1 MDDVVVVRRRSDSYI
16 TCLAFLITLCEL
28 MHFMIHTN
36 LPGDRSRRIR
46 ESRNDEHEDPP
57 AQAGTRSNSSSQVD
71 TSRILSIKSPFT
83 LDVRLPTSYRHSSSG
98 MTHTIFPPFNVPA
111 WRAIDD
117 RIRGG
122 SSVSH
127 LDPYPSSSSEKD
139 TAAAPAA
146 ATAVRFWGTL
156 DTKTLGGAGFAS
168 QCYTFPGE
176 QGLWLD
182 TERYAGL
189 GIEFDVASP
198 AKHAPKQAGTG
209 AGEPERLPPPTRFT
223 LVLKTSIP
231 PTRPDGRRQSTLSYE
246 YTFTSHTS
254 PTHASTRRLTI
265 PWSAFVPTYRGRPIT
280 PGDPEYTPLDPGSR
294 THHGHG
300 KRMRGGIREL
310 SLMCRSDF
318 GKQEGAFELVVRRI
332 DAVPVVGRQGGEER
346 GGDKGDL
353 ERQQEARARRVVSR
367 FPGTSCCGLISQDVA
382 RADGE
387 AWV

>member
-1 MDDVVVVRRRSDSYI
+1 
-16 TCLAFLITLCEL
+16 
-28 MHFMIHTN
+28 
-36 LPGDRSRRIR
+36 
-46 ESRNDEHEDPP
+46 
-57 AQAGTRSNSSSQVD
+57 
-71 TSRILSIKSPFT
+71 
-83 LDVRLPTSYRHSSSG
+83 

-139 TAAAPAA
+139 TAAAAAAA

-198 AKHAPKQAGTG
+198 AKHAPKQAGPGAGAG
-209 AGEPERLPPPTRFT
+209 AGETERLPPPTRFT

-231 PTRPDGRRQSTLSYE
+231 PTRPDGRRQSTISYE

-254 PTHASTRRLTI
+254 PTHASTRRITI
-265 PWSAFVPTYRGRPIT
+265 PWSAFVPTYRGRPIK
-280 PGDPEYTPLDPGSR
+280 PGDPEYTPLDPG
-294 THHGHG
+294 
-300 KRMRGGIREL
+300 IREL
-310 SLMCRSDF
+310 SMMCRSDF

-332 DAVPVVGRQGGEER
+332 DAVPVVGRQGGER
-346 GGDKGDL
+346 GGEKGDL
-353 ERQQEARARRVVSR
+353 ERQQEARRVVSR
-367 FPGTSCCGLISQDVA
+367 FPAVSWKALGLVVVLCVGLTYAVGLWGA
-382 RADGE
+382 R
-387 AWV
+387 V